1 MDGRKGCIT
10 GNFTVVGDSDI
21 ISKPIEKR
29 WKGASIELFIELIYH
44 GSGF

>member
-10 GNFTVVGDSDI
+10 GKLTVVSDSDI
-21 ISKPIEKR
+21 VSKPIKER
-29 WKGASIELFIELIYH
+29 WKGASIELFIELINH